1 MKIGIAGTGAVGGYF
16 GGLLRKAGNEV
27 IFFARGK
34 HLNTLKEN
42 GLTIESEVEKFN
54 VSGTFTDQYELF
66 SDVDLLLF
74 CVKSTA
80 TAQVA
85 EKLRPFLKKECL
97 ILTLQNGVD
106 NEEILSTVFGVGRI
120 LSAATYIQA
129 NVKEPGVVRQMGVF
143 PRLVI
148 GALDSSLKEKVTEI
162 SSLLNSANI
171 VTYTSSNIIEM
182 KWKKLIWNVTFNP
195 LTTMI
200 VSPIGAIYDDE
211 GLYHT
216 AKRICKE
223 GIAVARKMGYA
234 IDENYY
240 EEIMAQGQMA
250 RNHQTSM
257 LQDKLSSKEIELE
270 SICGYLVGKGK
281 QVNVDTPV
289 LETIYRILAFEE
301 KFRKQDGQKVI

>member
-16 GGLLRKAGNEV
+16 GGLLKKAGNEV
-27 IFFARGK
+27 IFFARGN
-34 HLNTLKEN
+34 HLNILKEK

-66 SDVDLLLF
+66 ANVDLLLF

-80 TAQVA
+80 TAEVA
-85 EKLRPFLKKECL
+85 DKLRHILKKECL

-106 NEEILSTVFGVGRI
+106 NEEILSTVFGEGRI
-120 LSAATYIQA
+120 LSAGTYIQA
-129 NVKEPGVVRQMGVF
+129 HVKEPGIVRQIGVF

-148 GALDSSLKEKVTEI
+148 GALDSNLNEKVTEI
-162 SSLLNSANI
+162 SSLFNSANI
-171 VTYTSSNIIEM
+171 VTYTSSNIVEM
-182 KWKKLIWNVTFNP
+182 KWRKLIWNVTFNP
-195 LTTMI
+195 LTTLI
-200 VSPIGAIYDDE
+200 ESPIGAIYDDE

-216 AKRICKE
+216 ASRICKE
-223 GIAVARKMGYA
+223 GIAVARKLGYA

-257 LQDKLSSKEIELE
+257 MQDKLGGKVMELE
-270 SICGYLVGKGK
+270 SICGYMVGKGK
-281 QVNVDTPV
+281 RVNVDTPV
-289 LETIYRILAFEE
+289 LETIYHILAYQE
-301 KFRKQDGQKVI
+301 KYKK